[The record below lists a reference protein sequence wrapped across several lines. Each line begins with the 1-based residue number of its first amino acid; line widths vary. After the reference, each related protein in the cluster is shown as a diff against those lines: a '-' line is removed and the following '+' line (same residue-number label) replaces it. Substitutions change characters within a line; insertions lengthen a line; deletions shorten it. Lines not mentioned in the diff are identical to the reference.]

1 MNYLRKLFVKHK
13 LEKSFKKEINTSQT
27 FSRNVIETLFKCESD
42 IQCTLNAI
50 NSNSRESRDLAEEI
64 INKIITRHKMIHAHL
79 TKIETQHEIFGIAT
93 KSYKFVEKALRT
105 NKKFLDRNLLIMR
118 EFSDLLEDLS
128 N

>member
-1 MNYLRKLFVKHK
+1 MSTYN
-13 LEKSFKKEINTSQT
+13 SDTNSQKT
-27 FSRNVIETLFKCESD
+27 FTNVGD
-42 IQCTLNAI
+42 ILTQNLN
-50 NSNSRESRDLAEEI
+50 LAEEI

-79 TKIETQHEIFGIAT
+79 TKIETQLEIFGIAT

-105 NKKFLDRNLLIMR
+105 NKKLLDRNLLIIR